1 MNGIE
6 WTNNTQVKHNV
17 SQAKSLRKTMKA
29 L

>member
-6 WTNNTQVKHNV
+6 WTKNTQVKHNV
-17 SQAKSLRKTMKA
+17 SQAKSLSKTMKV